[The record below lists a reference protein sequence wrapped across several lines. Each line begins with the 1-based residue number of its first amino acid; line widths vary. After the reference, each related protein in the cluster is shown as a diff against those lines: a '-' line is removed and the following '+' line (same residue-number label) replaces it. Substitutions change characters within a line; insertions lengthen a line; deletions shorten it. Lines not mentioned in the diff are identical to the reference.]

1 MNMNQEAVAQPKNT
15 LKRLAVV
22 SVIMA
27 TLVIIAASVFSLIN
41 PNGIETAADGAQN
54 VISLTESGVSPSELR
69 VSKGAVVMW
78 VNNGDMARKLV
89 ITSSNPQQQVEGF
102 GGDEALLKDETYS
115 FVFDNKGTFTYEDT
129 ANPDTIKGTII
140 VE

>member
-1 MNMNQEAVAQPKNT
+1 MDQEAQPKNT
-15 LKRLAVV
+15 LKRLGIV

-41 PNGIETAADGAQN
+41 PNGIETAADGAEN

-69 VSKGAVVMW
+69 ITKGDVVMW
-78 VNNGDMARKLV
+78 VNESEVARKLT
-89 ITSSNPQQQVEGF
+89 ITSSSPQQEIEGF
-102 GGDEALLKDETYS
+102 GVEEAILKDETYS
-115 FVFDNKGTFTYEDT
+115 FIFDNTGTFTYEDAT
-129 ANPDTIKGTII
+129 NPDTIKGTII